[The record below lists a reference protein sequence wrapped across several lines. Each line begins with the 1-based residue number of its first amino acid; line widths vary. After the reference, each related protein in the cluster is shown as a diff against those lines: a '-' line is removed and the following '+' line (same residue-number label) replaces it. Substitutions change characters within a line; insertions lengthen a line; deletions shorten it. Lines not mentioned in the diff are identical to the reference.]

1 MIELNVWF
9 LPIENVHWSISYF
22 LMFQL
27 NEAYDEVDEQRGNV
41 SAWKRRTHK
50 AQGEMND
57 VRYQLIFFIY
67 TFSGHCEVEGAIEIL
82 KKNSTFFPLQSGR
95 LMSTF

>member
-1 MIELNVWF
+1 MF
-9 LPIENVHWSISYF
+9 PTF
-22 LMFQL
+22 AFQL

-57 VRYQLIFFIY
+57 VRYQLKFFDSN
-67 TFSGHCEVEGAIEIL
+67 F
-82 KKNSTFFPLQSGR
+82 
-95 LMSTF
+95 

>member
-1 MIELNVWF
+1 MEHF
-9 LPIENVHWSISYF
+9 LLF
-22 LMFQL
+22 DFQL

-57 VRYQLIFFIY
+57 VRYQLKIFDLNF
-67 TFSGHCEVEGAIEIL
+67 
-82 KKNSTFFPLQSGR
+82 LQVTVS
-95 LMSTF
+95 